1 MSLKLE
7 NVSKIFGGLDALSDV
22 SFEVNAGEIF
32 GLIGPNGAGKTTLF
46 NVITSIFPPTSGTIL
61 FEGKKINLME
71 SHQIAKLGITRTFQN
86 IKLFNHL
93 TAEQNVM
100 VGTHCRTSSGVWSGV
115 FRTNAQR
122 KEEDLIKE
130 KAIHLLKLVGL
141 EGFTDSLAE
150 NLAYGQQRRLEIARA
165 LATDPK
171 LILLDEPAA
180 GMNEKETN
188 DLFHL
193 IKQIQS
199 LGITVVL
206 IEHDMRLVMNICDRL
221 AVLNFGK
228 KIAEGKPEDVQ
239 NNPDVIE
246 AYLGKEED
254 EEAC

>member
-7 NVSKIFGGLDALSDV
+7 KVSKMFGGIDALSDV

-93 TAEQNVM
+93 TAEENVM

-115 FRTNAQR
+115 FRTKAQR
-122 KEEDLIKE
+122 KEEDQTKE

-141 EGFTDSLAE
+141 EGFTDSLAD

-199 LGITVVL
+199 IGITVVL
-206 IEHDMRLVMNICDRL
+206 IEHDMKLVMNICDRL

-228 KIAEGKPEDVQ
+228 RIAEGKPEEVQ
-239 NNPDVIE
+239 NNPEVIE

-254 EEAC
+254 EDAC